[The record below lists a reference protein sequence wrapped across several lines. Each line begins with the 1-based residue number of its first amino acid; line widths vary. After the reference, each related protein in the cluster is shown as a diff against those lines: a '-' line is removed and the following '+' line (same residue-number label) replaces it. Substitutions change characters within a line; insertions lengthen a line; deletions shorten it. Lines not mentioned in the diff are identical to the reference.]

1 MEVLFCR
8 QRQYAGDDQR
18 ALNSKGLQFMAAMA
32 LRLFKKKEQFDL
44 GVYHLEIA
52 LWVVLVQAVY
62 L

>member
-1 MEVLFCR
+1 
-8 QRQYAGDDQR
+8 
-18 ALNSKGLQFMAAMA
+18 MAAMA